1 MHSHY
6 IVKPNLVLRLGWG
19 FDNFTIEL
27 RHVHMEEHV
36 YLRVVTYAILLNAT
50 ALYKVGVAILT
61 FKIFQEDLNP
71 AHIFTLLT
79 SHKYLHC
86 LL

>member
-1 MHSHY
+1 M
-6 IVKPNLVLRLGWG
+6 LRLGWG

-61 FKIFQEDLNP
+61 LKEFQEDLNP
-71 AHIFTLLT
+71 VHIFTLQIF
-79 SHKYLHC
+79 HKYLQF